1 MKTKRHSRGCLFVLA
16 KGVECCILKG
26 AIFLHTLME
35 SIHKKRATRILIIED
50 DLSLS
55 EIMHRAFQQAEFDVF
70 SARTGE
76 EGIEQVKTL
85 RPQVIVLDILLP
97 DIDGF
102 EVLKRIKQD
111 EAGKKAQVIL
121 LSNLDEVGDMERA
134 LSLGATT
141 YLVKAHYTPQQIIDR
156 VKMMLKERI
165 GSDSYEE

>member
-1 MKTKRHSRGCLFVLA
+1 
-16 KGVECCILKG
+16 
-26 AIFLHTLME
+26 
-35 SIHKKRATRILIIED
+35 
-50 DLSLS
+50 
-55 EIMHRAFQQAEFDVF
+55 MHRAFQQAEFDVF